1 MRGRLEGTREA
12 MRVGMQK
19 RGSSS
24 FVKKL
29 TKGLKAGSPGKGL
42 PKKVAFKG
50 PAKDFDSSSASPAK
64 TKPTSPTSMK
74 SSRDTAKVP
83 VDKKSDDPTSKNNEP
98 SENRPASS
106 EAEEKTTTATKE
118 EDKKDKSSP
127 LVGPRKRSL
136 FLNRITRRDQNES
149 TRDLFDTSTLPKF
162 KTEEPDSVEE
172 DIKDSWR
179 PKEIDP
185 ATVTKNS
192 QEYVIRD
199 ETESVELCKPDR
211 VSSWLGKVRV
221 LAECKERKLRSKT
234 PHQKQPLKTLAS
246 LARAAAQNIAS
257 MPPNNSSNIPAL
269 RRSGSSASVSTP
281 ADPRTTRSSTLH
293 TSQTAQQAP
302 TGTTR
307 SRFGFPS
314 STSNNANNQTN
325 IPNGPENTNQT
336 AQPQLR
342 KSTRTSSSSA
352 SHIARPAS
360 ALGRPASSLGTHS
373 TVSVQNNSRLPQS
386 SNIPAPN
393 RKRRTSSVSSQ
404 RPAPFGHT
412 PASNPTRPSESLP
425 STEVQKQL
433 TEALDK
439 LSGTQ
444 EECTQWKTRAEEVEL
459 RIEQCEKDQYEER
472 ISFCE
477 EIKQLEDQHAE
488 TVQQIKNDLGAQL
501 TRAQEEIESLMT
513 SSAKY
518 QEDLQKSNAQVDRLH
533 SEIEQMDVDSGRSA
547 AQVMELTRLKTELET
562 KLEASQNE
570 LDQNTRANQN
580 RVDQVSEHYHNIQSK
595 LHQDLEQMTADYQA
609 SLEKQEHSPSP
620 ELLLQSTSQHE
631 QEKSDL
637 ETQLSRAKQTIDEL
651 KSSTIPQESH
661 AETLD
666 NLKNTEA
673 ELENLKSQLKS
684 VNALI
689 ADLRKRAYD
698 TEKEQTTAQI
708 ASRDEFESLQSD
720 LETQLSRAKQTIDE
734 LKSSTIPQESYAA
747 TLDNLTNTEAELE
760 NLKSE
765 LESVNGLLA
774 DLRKTAYDT
783 EKEQTTA
790 QIASRDEFESVQ
802 SDLET
807 QLSSAKQAIED
818 MTSSTVPLENHEKI
832 LEDLKTL
839 ESELSSLKSEL
850 LSSQETCQVASN
862 NLTSSQQIIR
872 VLEDS
877 LRALKNDSVEKL
889 DRLSQVHAQEI
900 AASAEQ
906 IKHLQVD
913 LDQLNNAHAQTL
925 SKLDELSA
933 FNPQQISILTSRLR
947 EERNESRRAIDFM
960 QVERQTLEDTS
971 RDLISNLQFEQQQI
985 LHEAAAERNT
995 LVVALV
1001 TLQSALKSWKQV
1013 SSLDHHQISE
1023 GSGVEASTKAEE
1035 APIEDSRISLASHLR
1050 ADFGLDRD
1058 DGLETLEID
1067 GHEGSDRIDPQAY
1080 ETALDQVALLTK
1092 QVDDLK
1098 EQLIQTYVAHE
1109 EQEKLALHDLDKTR
1123 SELLLSKEQHSR
1135 LKNSKPTLEESYNAL
1150 RKDNEK
1156 LNSGIELESE
1166 KSKQLEMARE
1176 SMQATT
1182 NSLRSQIESMN
1193 VEIQT
1198 YKQQISDLQEN
1209 HSLANEDL
1217 LTHDLEQQKKFTET
1231 LEDRLE
1237 AAVLIQN
1244 EHLASVKQLE
1254 ETLHVQKDDSKVEL
1268 ESKEAE
1274 LIAQKSNSEKQL
1286 SELQNALDEQS
1297 ARNMRLQEN
1306 VNALTTQIQEEQ
1318 DIHRTIQAES
1328 EAKLSEAIQN
1338 RSTVDE
1344 KYQRLENHIEE
1355 LLEKTKALEEEN
1367 GSLNNQLE
1375 VATEEQ
1381 EANKEKTATELSRTK
1396 EQLAEMN
1403 QDVRLLTGELEQLR
1417 SEQELGKQSSEK
1429 YQTLLSEFKALEE
1442 QLPALSSELEV
1453 VRSELESATGMVEDM
1468 TSEVKEKDS
1477 MINQLEADLAT
1488 ANKSHESVSS
1498 TDDPMTMEQVRE
1510 LEERVKSKTA
1520 EAEDAV
1526 DKLIEEMQRNK
1537 RLSNLVEMLKIKL
1550 KSRAKPTSLPS
1561 EQRAPQESSEDPP
1574 RAEPSSSAPEPDDQP
1589 ASSSSRKR
1597 KHEPTTSEVAGTRLR
1612 IQINDDENDVKEN
1625 PSGTN
1630 GRQPIR
1636 RKISGNTEDEDRQ
1649 DDSNSK
1655 TDENRNDNIGVLKP
1669 VSINQQNTILSTT
1682 TTTDSTKETLKV
1694 TIKPPTTTTSTTN
1707 ATLLASIQSLRR
1719 KQQLQKQQQQQQ
1731 QQNSAAAS
1739 GAAGAGASK
1748 VQLSEPRR
1756 SSLRLVRKDQ
1766 ENP

>member
-1 MRGRLEGTREA
+1 
-12 MRVGMQK
+12 
-19 RGSSS
+19 
-24 FVKKL
+24 
-29 TKGLKAGSPGKGL
+29 
-42 PKKVAFKG
+42 
-50 PAKDFDSSSASPAK
+50 
-64 TKPTSPTSMK
+64 
-74 SSRDTAKVP
+74 
-83 VDKKSDDPTSKNNEP
+83 
-98 SENRPASS
+98 
-106 EAEEKTTTATKE
+106 
-118 EDKKDKSSP
+118 
-127 LVGPRKRSL
+127 
-136 FLNRITRRDQNES
+136 
-149 TRDLFDTSTLPKF
+149 
-162 KTEEPDSVEE
+162 
-172 DIKDSWR
+172 
-179 PKEIDP
+179 
-185 ATVTKNS
+185 
-192 QEYVIRD
+192 
-199 ETESVELCKPDR
+199 
-211 VSSWLGKVRV
+211 
-221 LAECKERKLRSKT
+221 
-234 PHQKQPLKTLAS
+234 
-246 LARAAAQNIAS
+246 

-325 IPNGPENTNQT
+325 IPNGLENTNQT

-412 PASNPTRPSESLP
+412 PASNPTSPSESLP

-620 ELLLQSTSQHE
+620 EIVNQLKSKTHQLEQKIQSQEIEFCKYKAELDRLLQSTSQHE

-1109 EQEKLALHDLDKTR
+1109 EQEKLALHDLEKTR
-1123 SELLLSKEQHSR
+1123 SELILSKEQHSKAEEQQAHVIAS
-1135 LKNSKPTLEESYNAL
+1135 LELQFSGIQHQFNSLEESYNAL

-1156 LNSGIELESE
+1156 LNSGIQMESE

-1198 YKQQISDLQEN
+1198 YKQQISNLQEN

-1217 LTHDLEQQKKFTET
+1217 VVTSEKQRSQLTTQLQQLTHDLEQQKKFTET

-1254 ETLHVQKDDSKVEL
+1254 EILHVQKDDSKIEL
-1268 ESKEAE
+1268 ENKEAE

-1297 ARNMRLQEN
+1297 ARSMRLQEN

-1355 LLEKTKALEEEN
+1355 LLQKTKALEEEN
-1367 GSLNNQLE
+1367 GSLNNKLE

-1396 EQLAEMN
+1396 EQLAEVISARDSLSQQLDQMN
-1403 QDVRLLTGELEQLR
+1403 QDVRLLTEELEQLR

-1669 VSINQQNTILSTT
+1669 VSINQHNTILSTT

>member
-1 MRGRLEGTREA
+1 M
-12 MRVGMQK
+12 
-19 RGSSS
+19 SI
-24 FVKKL
+24 
-29 TKGLKAGSPGKGL
+29 SPSHL
-42 PKKVAFKG
+42 P
-50 PAKDFDSSSASPAK
+50 
-64 TKPTSPTSMK
+64 
-74 SSRDTAKVP
+74 
-83 VDKKSDDPTSKNNEP
+83 
-98 SENRPASS
+98 
-106 EAEEKTTTATKE
+106 
-118 EDKKDKSSP
+118 
-127 LVGPRKRSL
+127 
-136 FLNRITRRDQNES
+136 
-149 TRDLFDTSTLPKF
+149 
-162 KTEEPDSVEE
+162 
-172 DIKDSWR
+172 
-179 PKEIDP
+179 
-185 ATVTKNS
+185 
-192 QEYVIRD
+192 
-199 ETESVELCKPDR
+199 
-211 VSSWLGKVRV
+211 
-221 LAECKERKLRSKT
+221 
-234 PHQKQPLKTLAS
+234 
-246 LARAAAQNIAS
+246 AS

-620 ELLLQSTSQHE
+620 EIVNQLKSKTHQLEQKIQSQEIEFCKYKAELDRLLQSTSQHE

-1098 EQLIQTYVAHE
+1098 EQLIQTYKRYAANYFIEGATLQAE
-1109 EQEKLALHDLDKTR
+1109 EQQAHVIASL
-1123 SELLLSKEQHSR
+1123 ELQFSGIQHQF
-1135 LKNSKPTLEESYNAL
+1135 NSLEESYNAL
-1150 RKDNEK
+1150 RKDNEE
-1156 LNSGIELESE
+1156 LSSGIQMESE
-1166 KSKQLEMARE
+1166 KSRQLEVARE

-1182 NSLRSQIESMN
+1182 DSLRSQIESMN

-1198 YKQQISDLQEN
+1198 YKQQISNLQEN

-1217 LTHDLEQQKKFTET
+1217 VVTSEKQRSQLTTQLEQLTHDLEQQKKFTET

-1268 ESKEAE
+1268 ENKEAE
-1274 LIAQKSNSEKQL
+1274 LVAQKSNSEKQL

-1297 ARNMRLQEN
+1297 ARSMRLQEN

-1338 RSTVDE
+1338 RST
-1344 KYQRLENHIEE
+1344 IEE
-1355 LLEKTKALEEEN
+1355 LLQRTKALEEEN
-1367 GSLNNQLE
+1367 GSLNNKLE

-1396 EQLAEMN
+1396 EQLAEVISARDSLSQQLDQMN
-1403 QDVRLLTGELEQLR
+1403 QDVRLLTEELEQLR
-1417 SEQELGKQSSEK
+1417 SEQELARNTNSV
-1429 YQTLLSEFKALEE
+1429 SEFKALEE

-1707 ATLLASIQSLRR
+1707 ATLLATT
-1719 KQQLQKQQQQQQ
+1719 KTTTTTTTTT
-1731 QQNSAAAS
+1731 AAAS